1 MLATIHTVLGTVDTV
16 LGTFGT
22 VLGTVDGVLAF
33 TFNRQI
39 MFNGLVTGIT
49 YGVMAVGLVL
59 IFRISRVINIAH
71 AEVGAFG
78 GALLGLLVAKYGVP
92 YPIALVAGL
101 AAGAAFGGIIE
112 LTVVRRLA
120 NAPKVIL
127 FVATMGAAQV
137 VFLAGFW
144 LPNYTAIANF
154 PTPFDGR
161 WELFDI
167 RIRSAQLLVLIVVP
181 VIVAVLALFLERT
194 KYGTAIRASAEN
206 PDAARLSAIS
216 TKAMSTAVW
225 TIAGLLSAITA
236 VLVAPL
242 KGQGTVIEAATLGP
256 GLLLRALAAALIA
269 RMHSLPVALLA
280 GAVIGGVEATLLF
293 NYFEEP
299 GLIDAGLFAAML
311 ISVLSYHRRQR
322 GSEGAQSMS
331 FAPRVRPVPRQLQQ
345 LWWVRYLPQ
354 ITVTVALAV
363 AIVLPL
369 IVTRPS
375 RHFLY
380 SLMLLLAIVG
390 MSLTLLT
397 GWAGQLSLGQF
408 AFAGLGAMLTT
419 AMVRGVNFSIGD
431 REFELPVIPF
441 EGAVFLAAFAC
452 LVTAVVVGLP
462 ALRVRGLFLAVI
474 TLAFA
479 VMAQN
484 WLLERDVLTGGDL
497 VVRLPRARWGDAF
510 DLKSQRTYY
519 YMCLGVLCLCAILVS
534 RIRRSGVGRSLI
546 AVRDNEQSAAAFTVS
561 PTRMKLVAFAIS
573 GALAGLAGGLIAG
586 LRVQFGPT
594 AFSPDESLRVVA
606 IAVIGGLSSIWGVI
620 LGALWVVGIPS
631 FFAESEQVRLLTS
644 GAGVLI
650 LLMYLPGGL
659 IQVAYSIRDAIFAAA
674 AKRVPDTTEREPAP
688 IPAGAASAALADR
701 ATPAGVPALATG
713 GVSVQF
719 GGVHAVE
726 EVDICVQPGEVVG
739 LIGTNGAGKTTLM
752 NAVGGFVPSVGQIEI
767 FGTDVTHYS
776 PSRRAGLGL
785 GRTFQQAD
793 LFPDLTVR
801 ETIQVAL
808 EARGRSQVIPTL
820 LGLPSARRR
829 ERTRQAEGDELIS
842 FFGLGRYASSFISE
856 LSTGTRRI
864 VELSCLIA
872 LEARVLCLDEPT
884 AGVAQRETEA
894 FAPLVL
900 RIREELGASLLVIEH
915 DMPFIMGIS
924 DRVYCLEAGAIIA
937 EGTPDEVR
945 NDSLVIAS
953 YLGTDERAIARSGAA
968 ASRDRLEPDEVGD
981 P

>member
-1 MLATIHTVLGTVDTV
+1 MDT
-16 LGTFGT
+16 
-22 VLGTVDGVLAF
+22 VLAF
-33 TFNRQI
+33 TVTRQI
-39 MFNGLVTGIT
+39 VFNGAVTGIT

-59 IFRISRVINIAH
+59 IFRSTRVINIAH

-78 GALLGLLVAKYGVP
+78 AALLGLLVAKYNVP
-92 YPIALVAGL
+92 YPVALVAGL
-101 AAGAAFGGIIE
+101 AAGAAFGGVIE

-144 LPNYTAIANF
+144 LPNFTAIASF
-154 PTPFDGR
+154 PTAFDGR
-161 WELFDI
+161 WEVFGT
-167 RIRSAQLLVLIVVP
+167 RIRSEQLLVLIVVP
-181 VIVAVLALFLERT
+181 LLTAALALFLDRT

-256 GLLLRALAAALIA
+256 GLLLRALTAALIA
-269 RMHSLPVALLA
+269 RMHSLPLALLA
-280 GAVIGGVEATLLF
+280 GVAIGAAETMVLF
-293 NYFEEP
+293 NFFDEP
-299 GLIDAGLFAAML
+299 GLIDAGLFVAML
-311 ISVLSYHRRQR
+311 ASVLSYSRRQR
-322 GSEGAQSMS
+322 GAERAQSMS
-331 FAPRVRPVPRQLQQ
+331 FAPRVRPVPRQLEQ
-345 LWWVRYLPQ
+345 LWWVRRLPQ
-354 ITVTVALAV
+354 ITVTAALLI

-380 SLMLLLAIVG
+380 SLMLLLAIVA

-419 AMVRGVNFSIGD
+419 AMVRGVSFSIGSS
-431 REFELPVIPF
+431 EFELPVVPF
-441 EGAVFLAAFAC
+441 EGAIFLAAFAC
-452 LVTAVVVGLP
+452 LVTAVIVGLP
-462 ALRVRGLFLAVI
+462 ALRVRGLFLAVT

-479 VMAQN
+479 VMAES
-484 WLLERDVLTGGDL
+484 WLFERDVLTKGDL
-497 VVRLPRARWGDAF
+497 VVRLPRARWGDSF
-510 DLKSQRTYY
+510 NLSSQRTYY
-519 YMCLGVLCLCAILVS
+519 YVCLAVLCLCAILVS
-534 RIRRSGVGRSLI
+534 RIRHSGVGRSLI

-586 LRVQFGPT
+586 LRIQFGPT

-631 FFAESEQVRLLTS
+631 FFEGSEQIRLLTS

-659 IQVAYSIRDAIFAAA
+659 IQVAYTVRDAIFAAA
-674 AKRVPDTTEREPAP
+674 AKRTPDTAAEREPAP
-688 IPAGAASAALADR
+688 IPARAVSTAVSDR
-701 ATPAGVPALATG
+701 AIPSGVPALVAT

-726 EVDICVQPGEVVG
+726 NVDLDVQPGEVVG
-739 LIGTNGAGKTTLM
+739 LIGTNGAGKSTLM
-752 NAVGGFVPSVGQIEI
+752 NAAGGFVPSTGRVEI
-767 FGTDVTHYS
+767 FGTDVTRFS

-864 VELSCLIA
+864 VELSCLLA

-945 NDSLVIAS
+945 NDPLVIAS

-968 ASRDRLEPDEVGD
+968 APRDRLD
-981 P
+981 PREGASHD

>member
-1 MLATIHTVLGTVDTV
+1 MLATIHTVLGTIDAV
-16 LGTFGT
+16 LGA
-22 VLGTVDGVLAF
+22 VDGVLAF

-39 MFNGLVTGIT
+39 VFNGLVTGIT

-92 YPIALVAGL
+92 YPIALIAGL

-144 LPNYTAIANF
+144 LPNYTAIASF

-181 VIVAVLALFLERT
+181 VLVAVLALFLERT
-194 KYGTAIRASAEN
+194 KCGTAIRASAEN

-269 RMHSLPVALLA
+269 RMHSLPMALLA
-280 GAVIGGVEATLLF
+280 GAVIGGVEAMLLF

-311 ISVLSYHRRQR
+311 ISVLSYYRRQR
-322 GSEGAQSMS
+322 GGEGAQSMS

-363 AIVLPL
+363 AIALPL

-431 REFELPVIPF
+431 SEFELPVIPF

-497 VVRLPRARWGDAF
+497 VVRLPRARWGDTF

-519 YMCLGVLCLCAILVS
+519 YVCLGALCLCAILVS

-594 AFSPDESLRVVA
+594 AFSPEESLRVVA

-659 IQVAYSIRDAIFAAA
+659 IQVAYSLRDAIFAAA
-674 AKRVPDTTEREPAP
+674 AKRIPDTAVEREPAP
-688 IPAGAASAALADR
+688 IPARAVSAAVADR
-701 ATPAGVPALATG
+701 KTPAGVPALSTI

-726 EVDICVQPGEVVG
+726 SVDINVQPGEVVG

-752 NAVGGFVPSVGQIEI
+752 NAVGGFVPSVGQVEI
-767 FGTDVTHYS
+767 FGANVTRFS

-793 LFPDLTVR
+793 LFPDLSVR

-945 NDSLVIAS
+945 NDPLVIAS

-968 ASRDRLEPDEVGD
+968 AQRANIDSGKDELHD
-981 P
+981 